1 MSRRYIDE
9 QVLDGITR
17 LNGAIFFS
25 ILEALG
31 PQIAARVADNMRD
44 FGVLNSDNP
53 YCEQLCNT
61 LADAELEVQEGNF
74 DFRESARISRLTHQ
88 FSRPPVSSL
97 SLATVGVEP

>member
-9 QVLDGITR
+9 QMLDGIAR

-31 PQIAARVADNMRD
+31 PQIAARIADNMRD
-44 FGVLNSDNP
+44 FGVLYSDNP

-61 LADAELEVQEGNF
+61 LADAELEAQNF
-74 DFRESARISRLTHQ
+74 DFRDLLVSR
-88 FSRPPVSSL
+88 
-97 SLATVGVEP
+97 A

>member
-9 QVLDGITR
+9 QVLDGVAR

-31 PQIAARVADNMRD
+31 PQIAARVVDNMRD

-53 YCEQLCNT
+53 YFEQLCNT
-61 LADAELEVQEGNF
+61 LADAEVEARESGF
-74 DFRESARISRLTHQ
+74 DFRDMLVSR
-88 FSRPPVSSL
+88 
-97 SLATVGVEP
+97 A